1 MHKAGFVNI
10 VGNPNVGKS
19 TLMNQLV
26 GERISIATF
35 KAQTTRHRI
44 MGIVNTPEM
53 QIVFSDTPGVLKP
66 NYKLQESM
74 LAFSESALTDADILL
89 YVTDVV
95 ENPEKN
101 MDFLEKVQ
109 KMQIPVILLIN
120 KIDEL
125 KASPTPSKEEDA
137 NSDTDNR
144 RGRKSAQAHPA
155 TKAPGELLA
164 AIVDRWHTLLPNAE
178 ILPISA
184 KNKFG
189 TDMLLKR
196 IQQLLPESPAFF
208 DKDALTDKPAR
219 FFVSEIIREKILLYY
234 DKEIP
239 YSVEVVV
246 ERFKEDEQK
255 IHINAV
261 IYVERD
267 SQKGIIIGHQG
278 VALKKV
284 STEARKSL
292 EKFFD
297 KHIFLEV
304 FVKVDRDWRSSKKE
318 LDNFG
323 YNPE

>member
-44 MGIVNTPEM
+44 MGIVNTPDM

-74 LAFSESALTDADILL
+74 LAFSESALKDADVLL

-95 ENPEKN
+95 EDPEKN
-101 MDFLEKVQ
+101 RDFLDKVA
-109 KMQIPVILLIN
+109 KMTVPVLLLIN
-120 KIDEL
+120 KIDQ
-125 KASPTPSKEEDA
+125 
-137 NSDTDNR
+137 SDQQTLGN
-144 RGRKSAQAHPA
+144 
-155 TKAPGELLA
+155 
-164 AIVDRWHTLLPNAE
+164 IVERWHSLLPNAE
-178 ILPISA
+178 ILPVSA
-184 KNKFG
+184 LNKFG
-189 TDMLLKR
+189 IDMLLKR
-196 IQQLLPESPAFF
+196 ICQLLPDSPPYF
-208 DKDALTDKPAR
+208 DKDQLTDKPAR

-239 YSVEVVV
+239 YSVEVAV
-246 ERFKEDEQK
+246 EQFKETGRN
-255 IHINAV
+255 IHISAV

-284 STEARKSL
+284 STESRKTL
-292 EKFFD
+292 EKFFG
-297 KHIFLEV
+297 KSIFLEV
-304 FVKVDRDWRSSKKE
+304 FVKVDKDWRSSKKE

>member
-44 MGIVNTPEM
+44 MGIVNTDDM

-66 NYKLQESM
+66 NYKMQEMM
-74 LAFSESALTDADILL
+74 LAFSESALADADILL
-89 YVTDVV
+89 YVTDVI
-95 ENPEKN
+95 ENPKKN
-101 MDFLEKVQ
+101 MDFLDKVK
-109 KMQIPVILLIN
+109 KMSIPVLLLIN
-120 KIDEL
+120 KIDE
-125 KASPTPSKEEDA
+125 
-137 NSDTDNR
+137 SD
-144 RGRKSAQAHPA
+144 Q
-155 TKAPGELLA
+155 TKLGD
-164 AIVDRWHTLLPNAE
+164 IVEKWHALLPNAE

-196 IQQLLPESPAFF
+196 IKELLPESPAFF
-208 DKDALTDKPAR
+208 DKDQLTDKPAR

-234 DKEIP
+234 SKEIP
-239 YSVEVVV
+239 YSVEVRV
-246 ERFKEDEQK
+246 ERFKEEDDR
-255 IHINAV
+255 IRINAV

-284 STEARKSL
+284 NMESRKSL
-292 EKFFD
+292 EKFFN
-297 KHIFLEV
+297 KKIFLET
-304 FVKVDRDWRSSKKE
+304 FVKVDKDWRSSQKE
-318 LDNFG
+318 LDAFG

>member
-1 MHKAGFVNI
+1 M
-10 VGNPNVGKS
+10 GNPNVGKS

-44 MGIVNTPEM
+44 MGIVNTDDM

-74 LAFSESALTDADILL
+74 LAFSESALQDADVLL

-101 MDFLEKVQ
+101 KDFLDKVSRI
-109 KMQIPVILLIN
+109 KVPVLLLIN
-120 KIDEL
+120 KIDQ
-125 KASPTPSKEEDA
+125 
-137 NSDTDNR
+137 SDQKTLGD
-144 RGRKSAQAHPA
+144 
-155 TKAPGELLA
+155 
-164 AIVDRWHTLLPNAE
+164 IVERWHGLLPNAE
-178 ILPISA
+178 IMPISA
-184 KNKFG
+184 LNKFG
-189 TDMLLKR
+189 VDMLLRR
-196 IQQLLPESPAFF
+196 IKELLPDSPPYFG
-208 DKDALTDKPAR
+208 KDQLTDKPAR

-239 YSVEVVV
+239 YSVEVSV
-246 ERFKEDEQK
+246 EQFKEEDK
-255 IHINAV
+255 RIHISVV

-284 STEARKSL
+284 SSESRKAL
-292 EKFFD
+292 ERFFG
-297 KHIFLEV
+297 KSIFLEV
-304 FVKVDRDWRSSKKE
+304 FVKVDKDWRSSKRE

>member
-1 MHKAGFVNI
+1 MGHKAGFVNI

-44 MGIVNTPEM
+44 MGIVNTPGM

-101 MDFLEKVQ
+101 MDFLGKVQ
-109 KMQIPVILLIN
+109 QMTIPVILLIN
-120 KIDEL
+120 KIDQLGMSGEDGEAGGRQRL
-125 KASPTPSKEEDA
+125 SGLTTPTSSP
-137 NSDTDNR
+137 
-144 RGRKSAQAHPA
+144 QAM
-155 TKAPGELLA
+155 LA
-164 AIVDRWHTLLPNAE
+164 AIVDRWHALLPKAE

-184 KNKFG
+184 KNRFG
-189 TDMLLKR
+189 TDILLRR
-196 IQQLLPESPAFF
+196 IEQLLPESPAFF
-208 DKDALTDKPAR
+208 DKDQLTDKPAR

-246 ERFKEDEQK
+246 ERFKEDDRK
-255 IHINAV
+255 IAISAV

-284 STEARKSL
+284 STEARKTL

-297 KHIFLEV
+297 KHIFLEI